1 MVRDVAEI
9 LSLFRDGLTASAWS
23 PTICASIRVLEN
35 ADAMTALDRP
45 THGIIALV
53 FGIIAAIGV
62 GDWPWFS
69 GRRTVARNF
78 KMVCLPSRSGFC
90 RAFFVGTVT
99 VGWNLGGQHLLNFEI
114 SWEDMMGSAM
124 TCPETGERMPFNI
137 KADAKSVAQAWNQ
150 FIRVNCPHCGGRHD
164 VLYKEVYMDGVL
176 TGFPDDFAL
185 VLLDKR
191 QRSRLNTKR
200 KTPDSC

>member
-35 ADAMTALDRP
+35 ADAMTALNRP

-53 FGIIAAIGV
+53 FGIMILLFAAIGV

-78 KMVCLPSRSGFC
+78 KMVCLPSAVASAELFLSRQSLWGGTL
-90 RAFFVGTVT
+90 VGS
-99 VGWNLGGQHLLNFEI
+99 I
-114 SWEDMMGSAM
+114 
-124 TCPETGERMPFNI
+124 C
-137 KADAKSVAQAWNQ
+137 
-150 FIRVNCPHCGGRHD
+150 
-164 VLYKEVYMDGVL
+164 
-176 TGFPDDFAL
+176 
-185 VLLDKR
+185 
-191 QRSRLNTKR
+191 
-200 KTPDSC
+200 